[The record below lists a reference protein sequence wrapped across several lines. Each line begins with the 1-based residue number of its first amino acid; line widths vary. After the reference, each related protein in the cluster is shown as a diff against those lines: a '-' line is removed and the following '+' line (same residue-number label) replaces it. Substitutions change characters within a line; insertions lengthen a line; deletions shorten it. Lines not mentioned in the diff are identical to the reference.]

1 MEAAATSSSSNPFK
15 VALRSSGCRRL
26 LSSPPPCFLF
36 IAAAAARREF
46 CSVAPRTIFE
56 FTLFLYVVSVW
67 FASLYIYQTL
77 YRSEH
82 LGATV
87 LITHQVSPSAERVC
101 STAGQTTKVDLRMGR
116 SIASTSMAG

>member
-1 MEAAATSSSSNPFK
+1 MEAAAASSSSNPFK
-15 VALRSSGCRRL
+15 VALRDSSSGCRRL

-36 IAAAAARREF
+36 IAGATARREF

-67 FASLYIYQTL
+67 FASFYIYQTL
-77 YRSEH
+77 SRSEH

-87 LITHQVSPSAERVC
+87 LITHQVSPSAGRVC
-101 STAGQTTKVDLRMGR
+101 STAG
-116 SIASTSMAG
+116 